1 MAKGLIG
8 GFRGR
13 YGRPGAMGSLIA
25 FIGYAMVSVL
35 TAISAPQGGQ
45 ALLDVRL
52 TTGEGGTHR
61 LGTPRRTLSARV
73 VPWWCGVLMIVGFP
87 LGDFSDAIVR
97 EARGS
102 CWRYFGGQWARRRC
116 CAQGAR

>member
-1 MAKGLIG
+1 MAKGLMG

-13 YGRPGAMGSLIA
+13 YGRPGAVGSLIA
-25 FIGYAMVSVL
+25 FISYAMVSVL

-52 TTGEGGTHR
+52 TAGEGVLIGSVL
-61 LGTPRRTLSARV
+61 LGVMTLSARV

-102 CWRYFGGQWARRRC
+102 CWRYSGGQ
-116 CAQGAR
+116 

>member
-25 FIGYAMVSVL
+25 FIGYAMASVL

-61 LGTPRRTLSARV
+61 LGTPRSYDPKRTGGAV
-73 VPWWCGVLMIVGFP
+73 VVWCADDRRLPPWRFLRRHRQGGEGVVLGILWGSVG
-87 LGDFSDAIVR
+87 
-97 EARGS
+97 
-102 CWRYFGGQWARRRC
+102 
-116 CAQGAR
+116 